1 MIDVSERERW
11 AQSVSLPLLPRLANR
26 YMSPAQAG
34 ATEGETM
41 LKNICPLL
49 ATMALVA
56 CAVTTEQSLSDVEK
70 ASKTQFLTNYSLLHP
85 GKEGEARLRYVN
97 PNVNWNSYTGIF
109 LEPVVFINDS
119 TKPVD
124 AREQQILTSYFYTKL
139 KTSLSSVLPIVELQ
153 GQHVLVV
160 RAALT
165 NVTSGTPGLRT
176 ISVIIPQ
183 ARLLNMVQSLGTDTY
198 AFSGSAQ
205 GEGEITD
212 GQTGQILA
220 EAVDGR
226 TGGMSLENAG
236 AGKWGDA
243 DHVMDYW
250 ADTTAKRIRQFRSG
264 APAQ

>member
-1 MIDVSERERW
+1 
-11 AQSVSLPLLPRLANR
+11 
-26 YMSPAQAG
+26 
-34 ATEGETM
+34 M
-41 LKNICPLL
+41 LKNIGPLL
-49 ATMALVA
+49 ATMTLVA
-56 CAVTTEQSLSDVEK
+56 CAVTNEQPLSDVEN
-70 ASKTQFLTNYSLLHP
+70 ASKTGFLTKYSLLHP

-97 PNVNWNSYTGIF
+97 PNINWNSYTGIF
-109 LEPVVFINDS
+109 LEPVVFINDA
-119 TKPVD
+119 TKPID

-139 KTSLSSVLPIVELQ
+139 KTRLSSVMPIVELQ
-153 GQHVLVV
+153 GTHVLVV

-198 AFSGSAQ
+198 AFAGSAQ

-212 GQTGQILA
+212 GETGQVIA

-226 TGGMSLENAG
+226 AGGMSVENAG

-243 DHVMDYW
+243 EHVMDYW
-250 ADTTAKRIRQFRSG
+250 ADTTAKRIVQFRTG

>member
-1 MIDVSERERW
+1 
-11 AQSVSLPLLPRLANR
+11 
-26 YMSPAQAG
+26 
-34 ATEGETM
+34 M

-56 CAVTTEQSLSDVEK
+56 CAVTNEQPLSDVD
-70 ASKTQFLTNYSLLHP
+70 KTLKSGFLTNPSLLQP
-85 GKEGEARLRYVN
+85 GTEGQARLRYVN
-97 PNVNWNSYTGIF
+97 PNVNWSSYTGIF
-109 LEPVVFINDS
+109 LEPVVFINDA

-183 ARLLNMVQSLGTDTY
+183 ARLLNMVQSLGTGTY
-198 AFSGSAQ
+198 AFTGSAQ

-212 GQTGQILA
+212 GETGQVIA

-226 TGGMSLENAG
+226 AGGMSLENAG

-250 ADTTAKRIRQFRSG
+250 ADLTAKHIKQFRSG